1 MWWLD
6 SWQVIC
12 FALFFPFTYELTVY
26 ITFRNCI
33 LICWY
38 AIFPPPR
45 KKLHLNVTS
54 YLKKIGL
61 YIQVLLFHT
70 MKLFHFTK
78 NAYDVNH
85 LSHLSISLLLN
96 FRSKSSKKRKKWFL
110 AIFPILT
117 LLLHLGYIQ
126 SIQVDL
132 YFSNQLLAS
141 PPIHS
146 EGRVFPYDTKKE
158 MSSTLRCGGH
168 SPCHLLTW
176 LKFSPKWY

>member
-1 MWWLD
+1 MWRLD
-6 SWQVIC
+6 SWQVIG
-12 FALFFPFTYELTVY
+12 FALLFYLHMNLQTVY

-33 LICWY
+33 LICCY
-38 AIFPPPR
+38 AIFPPS
-45 KKLHLNVTS
+45 KKKVSFKCDHLLEENRIT
-54 YLKKIGL
+54 
-61 YIQVLLFHT
+61 
-70 MKLFHFTK
+70 HFTR
-78 NAYDVNH
+78 NTYDVNH

-117 LLLHLGYIQ
+117 LLLHLGHSQ

-146 EGRVFPYDTKKE
+146 EGTVFPYDTRKE
-158 MSSTLRCGGH
+158 MSSSLRCGAH
-168 SPCHLLTW
+168 SPCHLLTG
-176 LKFSPKWY
+176 LKFSLKWY

>member
-1 MWWLD
+1 MNLQ
-6 SWQVIC
+6 S
-12 FALFFPFTYELTVY
+12 VY

-33 LICWY
+33 LICYY
-38 AIFPPPR
+38 AVFSPSKR
-45 KKLHLNVTS
+45 KISFKCD
-54 YLKKIGL
+54 
-61 YIQVLLFHT
+61 QLLEENRIIYSGFIIHT

-78 NAYDVNH
+78 NAFDINH
-85 LSHLSISLLLN
+85 LSHLSISLLN
-96 FRSKSSKKRKKWFL
+96 FRSKPSKKRKKWFS
-110 AIFPILT
+110 AIFPTLT

-132 YFSNQLLAS
+132 YFSNQLLVS

-158 MSSTLRCGGH
+158 VSSTLRCGGH

-176 LKFSPKWY
+176 LKFSLKWY

>member
-1 MWWLD
+1 MWRLD
-6 SWQVIC
+6 SWQVIG
-12 FALFFPFTYELTVY
+12 FALLFYLHMNLQTVY

-33 LICWY
+33 LICCY

-45 KKLHLNVTS
+45 KKFHLNVTT

-70 MKLFHFTK
+70 MKLFHFTR
-78 NAYDVNH
+78 NTYDVNH

-117 LLLHLGYIQ
+117 LLLHLGYSQ

-141 PPIHS
+141 PP
-146 EGRVFPYDTKKE
+146 F
-158 MSSTLRCGGH
+158 TLKVQFFLMTRRKRWAVLSDVVVILPAICW
-168 SPCHLLTW
+168 PD
-176 LKFSPKWY
+176 

>member
-1 MWWLD
+1 MNLQ
-6 SWQVIC
+6 SI
-12 FALFFPFTYELTVY
+12 Y

-33 LICWY
+33 LICCY
-38 AIFPPPR
+38 AVFPPPR
-45 KKLHLNVTS
+45 EKFHLNVTS

-78 NAYDVNH
+78 NAFEINH
-85 LSHLSISLLLN
+85 LSHLSISLLN

-132 YFSNQLLAS
+132 YFSIQLLVS

-146 EGRVFPYDTKKE
+146 EGRVF
-158 MSSTLRCGGH
+158 
-168 SPCHLLTW
+168 LTPRKRW
-176 LKFSPKWY
+176 AVLSDVVVILPAICWPD